1 MGVIVSALSGLDDT
15 VSTPALTHVKNFM
28 GCVTDDTNTV
38 PEYADL
44 DRLKEKTVQLESVAT
59 LFSQSDEKGVSAWS
73 EGMTLRKAAA
83 EKWSVMVREN
93 PDSSAQINTQWN
105 AIWSVVNVTEPSQLK
120 LAATSAMEFVENKEA
135 VSMMMESI
143 PDVGADD
150 LNKVMSE
157 CEGHRLS
164 VDVND
169 VGAPDYEES
178 PHTDDAGLHTKMKR
192 A

>member
-1 MGVIVSALSGLDDT
+1 M
-15 VSTPALTHVKNFM
+15 
-28 GCVTDDTNTV
+28 TD
-38 PEYADL
+38 
-44 DRLKEKTVQLESVAT
+44 
-59 LFSQSDEKGVSAWS
+59 
-73 EGMTLRKAAA
+73 
-83 EKWSVMVREN
+83 
-93 PDSSAQINTQWN
+93 
-105 AIWSVVNVTEPSQLK
+105 PSQLK

-135 VSMMMESI
+135 VSMLMASI

-157 CEGHRLS
+157 CEGYRLS

-169 VGAPDYEES
+169 VGVPDYEES